1 MTGIFTGAFS
11 DMILSKLSSLCC
23 KFFLKTASLPTCIYL
38 YCTIG
43 SKSWLNLEKHLG
55 HSKHGGGGGGEGK
68 CATPIL
74 YSDNIVIIW
83 SITFDI

>member
-23 KFFLKTASLPTCIYL
+23 KKFFLKTASLPTCIYL

-55 HSKHGGGGGGEGK
+55 HSKHGRGGGGGGGGGEK
-68 CATPIL
+68 KSVQHPYYIL
-74 YSDNIVIIW
+74 II
-83 SITFDI
+83 

>member
-23 KFFLKTASLPTCIYL
+23 KKFFLKTASLPTCIYL

-55 HSKHGGGGGGEGK
+55 HSKHGGGGGGEK
-68 CATPIL
+68 ESVQHPYYIL
-74 YSDNIVIIW
+74 II
-83 SITFDI
+83 